1 MRSLAAA
8 ASTVA
13 LCCAVLVGTSPQRA
27 LADDEPGGLGSEVVP
42 TGETPSPPASG
53 FAGNDAIKPPIATE
67 SPSFGQIADK
77 AGIQLR
83 TYRYSSLYGNA
94 STLDVY
100 TPRALAGR
108 HARPVGTVV
117 LVHGGAWQ
125 KGDRIDLEAKAVRLA
140 KLGLVAVSVN
150 YRLATEAAWPAQRD
164 DVDAAV
170 NYVRQNARYF
180 NVDKKR
186 IVLLGSSAG
195 GQIAA
200 AVATAGA
207 GSERFRGLVT
217 LSGLLDPRWMANTDP
232 DYSNAVIPEKLLRC
246 LPADCPELYS
256 SATAADSLDATDM
269 SSLLFH
275 SEFEEPWG
283 PEQAQDFV
291 LASQAAGVQADLV
304 TLQGSL
310 HGIDTWFEIWPTLR
324 GWLLYQI
331 GATED

>member
-1 MRSLAAA
+1 MRSLAAV
-8 ASTVA
+8 ASTIVLA
-13 LCCAVLVGTSPQRA
+13 CAVLVGTSPPGA
-27 LADDEPGGLGSEVVP
+27 LAGDDPDDLGSEIVRS
-42 TGETPSPPASG
+42 GETPPPPPSG

-67 SPSFGQIADK
+67 SPTFGQIAAK

-83 TYRYSSLYGNA
+83 TYRYSSLHGNA
-94 STLDVY
+94 ATLDVY
-100 TPRALAGR
+100 TPRALAGEHGR
-108 HARPVGTVV
+108 RVGTVV

-125 KGDRIDLEAKAVRLA
+125 KGDRIDLESKAVRLA

-164 DVDAAV
+164 DVSAAV
-170 NYVRQNARYF
+170 DYVRANARYF

-186 IVLLGSSAG
+186 LVLLGSSAG

-200 AVATAGA
+200 AVATHGS

-246 LPADCPELYS
+246 LPIDCPALYS

-269 SSLLFH
+269 PSLLFH
-275 SEFEEPWG
+275 SQYEEPWG
-283 PEQAQDFV
+283 PEQANEYV
-291 LASQAAGVQADLV
+291 LTSQAAGVQADMV

-331 GATED
+331 GASGR

>member
-8 ASTVA
+8 ASTAA
-13 LCCAVLVGTSPQRA
+13 LCCAVLAVTSPTGA
-27 LADDEPGGLGSEVVP
+27 LADDRPGLGSEVVS
-42 TGETPSPPASG
+42 TGETPPPPQSG
-53 FAGNDAIKPPIATE
+53 FAGNDAIKPPIESE
-67 SPSFGQIADK
+67 SPSFGQLAAK
-77 AGIQLR
+77 AGVQLL

-100 TPRALAGR
+100 TPRAQAGR
-108 HARPVGTVV
+108 HGDPVGTVV

-140 KLGLVAVSVN
+140 KLGLVAISVN

-170 NYVRQNARYF
+170 DYVRAHARYF
-180 NVDKKR
+180 NVDKR
-186 IVLLGSSAG
+186 RVVLLGSSAG

-200 AVATAGA
+200 AVATN
-207 GSERFRGLVT
+207 GSGRERFRGLVT
-217 LSGLLDPRWMANTDP
+217 LSGLLNPRWMADIDP

-246 LPADCPELYS
+246 DPSDCPGLYS
-256 SATAADSLDATDM
+256 SATAADGLDSRDM
-269 SSLLFH
+269 PSLLFH
-275 SEFEEPWG
+275 SKFEEPWG
-283 PEQAQDFV
+283 PEQAREFV

-324 GWLLYQI
+324 AWLLYQI
-331 GATED
+331 GASDR